1 LNILIMVV
9 SSKFLEKSNRP
20 MTMVIKVHKVGVRYF
35 LKKKIRIFWV
45 SVIGLILPL
54 KNELVESLLPSRTVH
69 EGPPSCTQGYYKA
82 TW

>member
-35 LKKKIRIFWV
+35 FKKIRIFWV

-54 KNELVESLLPSRTVH
+54 KNETTLLELLP
-69 EGPPSCTQGYYKA
+69 
-82 TW
+82 